1 MTDLADPPA
10 LVEPGEL
17 PEPKAS
23 LRDYLLGVDDI
34 FQQLVTVPGWGG
46 IEVLVKS
53 VSLLDR
59 HRFIAWMQQLDDV
72 IQADAGVSAAY
83 RQAATLVMMVHDP
96 VTDQPLFT
104 YADIPHLVQRNGT
117 VILPLIEICNR
128 VMGMTAEATDL
139 GKDGSSPARTSA
151 PS

>member
-1 MTDLADPPA
+1 MTDLADAPDVA
-10 LVEPGEL
+10 EL
-17 PEPKAS
+17 PEPKRS

-46 IEVLVKS
+46 VEILVKT
-53 VSLLDR
+53 VPLIDR

-72 IQADAGVSAAY
+72 ITADPGVSAAY
-83 RQAATLVMMVHDP
+83 RQAATLVMMCYDP
-96 VTDQPLFT
+96 VTDEPLFT
-104 YADIPHLVQRNGT
+104 YSDIPFLVQRNGT
-117 VILPLIEICNR
+117 VVLPLIEVCNR

-139 GKDGSSPARTSA
+139 GKDGSSPGRTSG

>member
-1 MTDLADPPA
+1 MTDLADAPA
-10 LVEPGEL
+10 VAEPEEL
-17 PEPKAS
+17 PEPKQS
-23 LRDYLLGVDDI
+23 LRDYLLGVDDL

-46 IEVLVKS
+46 QEILVKS

-72 IQADAGVSAAY
+72 IKSDQGTSEAY
-83 RQAATLVMMVHDP
+83 RQAATLVLMCYDP
-96 VTDQPLFT
+96 VTEEPLFT
-104 YADIPHLVQRNGT
+104 FADIPFLVQRNGT
-117 VILPLIEICNR
+117 VVTPLVQICNR

-139 GKDGSSPARTSA
+139 GKDGSSHGRTSG